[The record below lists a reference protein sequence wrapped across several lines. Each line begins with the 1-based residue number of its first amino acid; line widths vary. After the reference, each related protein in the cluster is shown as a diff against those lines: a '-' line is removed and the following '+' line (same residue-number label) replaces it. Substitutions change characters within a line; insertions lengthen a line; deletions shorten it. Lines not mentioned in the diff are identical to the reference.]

1 MSKPI
6 PPLDLMFL
14 LTETADSPKHVSAL
28 MTFDAPAGGAPA
40 LVRELVRTC
49 RAAQPV
55 APFTYVPQFP
65 LTGMPRWKEAASV
78 DLTRHVH
85 HLALPAGA
93 GDDALLE
100 LVQRLHETVMDR
112 SRPGFE
118 MFFIEGLA
126 GGGFAVFVRL
136 HHAIVD
142 GASAMALLLASMND
156 AAAARRVE
164 PFFALQLAAPRAR
177 PPKGLLDRVVAL
189 QKTARSQTA
198 AVAGLYFGLVK
209 KGLGRLLGNGR
220 AGSEPF
226 TAARTPLNEP
236 LRPSRSIATL
246 SLPLA
251 EMKAAGKAFG
261 GTLNDVA
268 VTVVDAG
275 LQRYLADIGRPAAKP
290 LVVMCPISLRE
301 PGDKEATT
309 KVTAMFVPLGSAAL
323 PVAER
328 MRATIAGAAA
338 AKAELRRMSKDTAM
352 LYAIAAFGLAEAEAG
367 LAQRAPAPTRPLASF
382 VLSNVPGSATPLYLG
397 GARMTGMYPISA
409 IAAGMGLNA
418 TLASY
423 AGAMDFGFVGNGVA
437 LPRLAELARHTRDA
451 FDELKAAAAAL
462 EPPAPA
468 PAGAPAK
475 AARPAQ
481 AAKPAGTAKP
491 TARRRTAPKPARKAA
506 APQPA
511 STARKTPKR
520 TPR

>member
-1 MSKPI
+1 MSRSI

-28 MTFDAPAGGAPA
+28 MTFDAPAAGARAP
-40 LVRELVRTC
+40 VRELVRAF
-49 RAAQPV
+49 RAAKPV
-55 APFTYVPQFP
+55 APFTYVPEFP
-65 LTGMPRWKEAASV
+65 LTGAPRWKSAASV
-78 DLTRHVH
+78 DLLRHVH

-93 GDDALLE
+93 GEDTLLE
-100 LVQRLHETVMDR
+100 VVQRLHETVMDR

-118 MFFIEGLA
+118 VFFIEGLA

-156 AAAARRVE
+156 AATAKRIE
-164 PFFALQLAAPRAR
+164 PFYAVQLSAPRPR
-177 PPKGLLDRVVAL
+177 PPKSLLDRVTAL

-198 AVAGLYFGLVK
+198 AVAGLTVGLVK
-209 KGLGRLLGNGR
+209 KSLSRLLGGGKS
-220 AGSEPF
+220 GSEPF
-226 TAARTPLNEP
+226 SAPRTPLNDR
-236 LRPSRSIATL
+236 LRTARSIATL

-275 LQRYLADIGRPAAKP
+275 LQRYLAGLGLSSGQP

-309 KVTAMFVPLGSAAL
+309 KVTAMFVPLGPRAL
-323 PVAER
+323 TVAER
-328 MRATIAGAAA
+328 MRTTMAHAVA
-338 AKAELRRMSKDTAM
+338 AKDELRKMSKDTAM
-352 LYAIAAFGLAEAEAG
+352 LYAIAAFGLAEAEAE
-367 LAQRAPAPTRPLASF
+367 LSHRAPAPTRPLANF

-397 GARMTGMYPISA
+397 GARMNGMYPISS
-409 IAAGMGLNA
+409 IAAGMGLNV

-423 AGAMDFGFVGNGVA
+423 AGSMDFGFVGNGVA
-437 LPRLAELARHTRDA
+437 LPHLSTLARHTQEA

-462 EPPAPA
+462 APSA
-468 PAGAPAK
+468 DTAVPDVAATK
-475 AARPAQ
+475 RVSRKRAARAT
-481 AAKPAGTAKP
+481 AAGRRSPVE
-491 TARRRTAPKPARKAA
+491 ARR
-506 APQPA
+506 
-511 STARKTPKR
+511 
-520 TPR
+520 

>member
-28 MTFDAPAGGAPA
+28 MTFDAPAAGARMP
-40 LVRELVRTC
+40 LHELVRAF
-49 RAAQPV
+49 RAATPV
-55 APFTYVPQFP
+55 APFTYVPEFP
-65 LTGMPRWKEAASV
+65 LTGAPRWKAAATV
-78 DLTRHVH
+78 DLVRHVH
-85 HLALPAGA
+85 HVALPAGA
-93 GDDALLE
+93 GEDALLE

-118 MFFIEGLA
+118 VFFIEGLA

-142 GASAMALLLASMND
+142 GASAMALLLASMNE
-156 AAAARRVE
+156 AASAKRIE
-164 PFFALQLAAPRAR
+164 PFFAVQLSAARPR
-177 PPKGLLDRVVAL
+177 PPKSLLDRVTAL

-198 AVAGLYFGLVK
+198 AVAGLTVGLVK
-209 KGLGRLLGNGR
+209 KSLGRLLGAGK

-226 TAARTPLNEP
+226 SAPRTPLNEK
-236 LRPSRSIATL
+236 LRTPRSIATL
-246 SLPLA
+246 SLPLG

-275 LQRYLADIGRPAAKP
+275 LQRYLAGLGRTSARP

-309 KVTAMFVPLGSAAL
+309 KVTAMFVPLGPESL

-328 MRATIAGAAA
+328 MRTTMAHAAA
-338 AKAELRRMSKDTAM
+338 AKDELRRMSKDTAM
-352 LYAIAAFGLAEAEAG
+352 LYAIAAFGLAEAEAE
-367 LAQRAPAPTRPLASF
+367 LSHRSPAPTKPLANF

-409 IAAGMGLNA
+409 IAAGMGLNV

-437 LPRLAELARHTRDA
+437 LPRLAELARHTREA
-451 FDELKAAAAAL
+451 FDELKAAAAVL
-462 EPPAPA
+462 QPEPATVDKAP
-468 PAGAPAK
+468 K
-475 AARPAQ
+475 AARKAPKA
-481 AAKPAGTAKP
+481 TAKR
-491 TARRRTAPKPARKAA
+491 TRR
-506 APQPA
+506 
-511 STARKTPKR
+511 
-520 TPR
+520 